1 MAFDLKLFGNKLERC
16 RTQLQLTTAEVSNRT
31 GIEENRLL
39 KLEKGELEPSGDEVL
54 IFADL
59 YKQNYKYF
67 ISNQQKSA
75 SEQVD
80 ILYRKFGND
89 FTTEDRWAIQEFIF
103 LCESEH
109 FIFKN
114 IDQRIIE
121 FNFIPKGAYFKGH
134 GEEAARTLRS
144 KLHLSDND
152 IVLDPYNT
160 FRQLGLHI
168 FRRKLSNSKI
178 SGLFIN
184 HPFAGKCVLIN
195 YDEDT
200 YRQNFTLTHEVAHT
214 IFDAHDEINIS
225 FENWSKDD
233 LREIRANS
241 FASNFLVPK
250 TIFSK
255 FNITTWTEDKIVEV
269 AKKLQINPTVLLI
282 SMKDAGAISKDTA
295 FSLNLLRI
303 PKDQKI
309 DPELR
314 NLSQKYFEAKFTL
327 LQKGLSTFYVRN
339 AFECYNR
346 GFISAGKLAEML
358 LCNESELVQMLKFFN
373 LQLSYDN

>member
-1 MAFDLKLFGNKLERC
+1 MAFDLKLFGNKLKRS
-16 RTQLQLTTAEVSNRT
+16 RNQLQLTTAEVTSRT
-31 GIEENRLL
+31 GIEEKRLL

-59 YKQNYKYF
+59 FKQNYNYF

-89 FTTEDRWAIQEFIF
+89 FTKDDRWAIQEFIF

-114 IDQRIIE
+114 IGQRIIE
-121 FNFIPKGAYFKGH
+121 FNSIPKGAYFKGH
-134 GEEAARTLRS
+134 GEEAARTLRA
-144 KLHLSDND
+144 KLHLADND

-195 YDEDT
+195 YDEDI
-200 YRQNFTLTHEVAHT
+200 YRQNFTLTHEVGHT
-214 IFDAHDEINIS
+214 IFDANDEINIS
-225 FENWSKDD
+225 FDNWSKDD

-250 TIFSK
+250 TIFK
-255 FNITTWTEDKIVEV
+255 KLNIATWTEDKIVEV
-269 AKKLQINPTVLLI
+269 AKRLQVNPAVLLI
-282 SMKDAGAISKDTA
+282 SMKDAGVIKDTA
-295 FSLNLLRI
+295 FSLNHLKI
-303 PKDQKI
+303 PKHQKL
-309 DPELR
+309 DPELK
-314 NLSQKYFEAKFTL
+314 NLSQNYFEAKLSL

-346 GFISAGKLAEML
+346 EFISAGKLAEML
-358 LCNESELVQMLKFFN
+358 LCNESELVQMLKLFN